1 MSDKTRDLRHGEK
14 RMALPAGRSLQLGRA
29 GVSIPPAGR
38 GPDRGT
44 NTDERRH
51 AVNRPTD
58 HYILRDID
66 NRDDGGA
73 PYETRPTTLAD
84 LANYV
89 DGPLLSDLT
98 DPSNADE
105 VRSIAAEMR
114 EGRLSDESH
123 ARLRGLSVYI
133 RKAVES

>member
-1 MSDKTRDLRHGEK
+1 MTTITAET
-14 RMALPAGRSLQLGRA
+14 A
-29 GVSIPPAGR
+29 
-38 GPDRGT
+38 
-44 NTDERRH
+44 
-51 AVNRPTD
+51 D

-105 VRSIAAEMR
+105 VRRIAAEMR

>member
-1 MSDKTRDLRHGEK
+1 M
-14 RMALPAGRSLQLGRA
+14 
-29 GVSIPPAGR
+29 
-38 GPDRGT
+38 
-44 NTDERRH
+44 
-51 AVNRPTD
+51 NRPTD

-105 VRSIAAEMR
+105 VRRIAAEMR

-133 RKAVES
+133 RKDKKQAPRQRPRRRGTQRKQGDSTK